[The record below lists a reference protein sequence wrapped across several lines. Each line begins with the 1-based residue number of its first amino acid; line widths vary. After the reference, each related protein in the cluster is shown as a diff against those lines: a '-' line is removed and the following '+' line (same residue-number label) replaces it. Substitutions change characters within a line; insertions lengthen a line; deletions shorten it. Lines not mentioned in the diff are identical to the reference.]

1 MITNTVLLIN
11 ASKTCRKAEWYW
23 KSKGEIENAELVR
36 VYNSLF
42 DIVNDGVLD
51 NERAA
56 KLLGVKPED
65 VEETLYE
72 RGILVKN

>member
-1 MITNTVLLIN
+1 MITDTILLIN

-23 KSKGEIENAELVR
+23 KSKGEIKNAELVR

-56 KLLGVKPED
+56 KILGVKPED
-65 VEETLYE
+65 VEEALYE